1 MGDSLPLTLTLP
13 ELKYPIGSE
22 PKEKKVSINQH
33 STSMYISIVE
43 SILTADEIE
52 RVRGFLGPVMRLSG
66 RSEMKLSGKTV
77 YGILTRSIVTVKK
90 NEAWFHFAGQ
100 PMKFSIREF
109 HMVTGLKCNGDV
121 EGPRGEYEWD
131 LLKGRTHKVDVS
143 DERVCLAMLLL
154 VESILLPKNNK
165 GTFPLEYV
173 NKAKDMMYPW
183 GRDAYLVL
191 LRSIQKAI
199 ANHLEDTSKF
209 ELQGYPLVFHLWI
222 LESIPLLRDKF
233 SNWAPT
239 VDVPGPIY
247 LCEKYTELK
256 NPSLERLKVTCIL
269 PPIPHDPEDDVSME
283 DEHSDELESV
293 KDISKK
299 GYKFKADDWKNRS
312 VDTLD
317 TLDALI
323 HMMIHMMENVE
334 TSQASASIED
344 DSENTKLNKIIEL
357 MIENAKSMKDR
368 MSLLEAE
375 NMEFRARV
383 SELEGNQN
391 VAPHTQTPVFPTNV
405 TQQVNSQKIFG
416 TPLSPMSQ
424 QPETP
429 SLQTQEFSPNLPR
442 ETGKEPFNETPSLHT
457 QEFSPNLPRES
468 GREPLNE
475 TTSLQTQ
482 EFSPNLTPENDPEQS
497 YETPSN
503 ANEKENLSD
512 EVRFFSKIIVDG
524 IFVEKLMR
532 KCFSQDAT
540 EPATVIIETQVCT
553 PVLTQQVGTEAT
565 NETPVSP
572 IAPQSTET
580 PVFTPIQTQQMVTE
594 GTYDSTEPLIEII
607 SATNKQVGTEATN
620 ERPVSPIAPQ
630 SIETPIQTQQMVTEG
645 TYDSTEPLTEIISA
659 TNKEPST
666 EIISAINKHE
676 DTHAVH
682 NTPSSPVSSLISRVI
697 EETHHLQTSASS
709 PLSTLFENGAD
720 KVAVTLFADQKRVTV
735 TTDKIRPKPPA
746 DDREKKFEMMD
757 NVEAFYSKG
766 WSSGQ
771 VIMILGEN
779 TFSTASRQNEA
790 NPDQTQQDTKER
802 MNETIS
808 QNISDTQRLTRARAK
823 ILREQNK
830 NEEPRVQ
837 THFDVGANMEIASKD
852 EDIYVKWYPGIVL
865 KTDIRNGVGMLKVE
879 YSTRFRDKEKKTKKL
894 QESVSIHSIRPQPPP
909 GDTKGFELMDKVE
922 AYHNDGW
929 CSGEVHIILSNDI
942 YSVRFNS
949 STEFIKFN
957 LSDLRIPKE
966 WVDGVWKME
975 KEIEVQQT
983 QSVKPRQDDHAK
995 KGKHVVG
1002 MKRKATAHPGKP
1014 VVGMKRKATAQPL
1027 YINENKIEKD
1037 FFEYLDNAENNLKE
1051 KHVDAAFAMLNQKR
1065 IEQSSWFSE
1074 QGIPKSCF
1082 VPVQFLETVGY
1093 CYENLQKPD
1102 KKGINILKGWVG
1114 EVVRGLIRPNKMWMQ
1129 DVDIVY
1135 GVVHERLV
1143 DHFIGVEIHLMENTI
1158 TIFHCGVHKVK
1169 ENPLIQ
1175 KLAVLI
1181 PAIKLEMMNEE
1192 INFNDIVPFHVKK
1205 AEGLPKTKLPFN
1217 CGLFVVKMLECRSLG
1232 LKKMSSINDDTAMDL
1247 RSKLCCEMF
1256 DQFMDKDFQEG
1267 CRR

>member
-1 MGDSLPLTLTLP
+1 MTLF
-13 ELKYPIGSE
+13 IC
-22 PKEKKVSINQH
+22 ND
-33 STSMYISIVE
+33 
-43 SILTADEIE
+43 ADEDPANRN
-52 RVRGFLGPVMRLSG
+52 RVPPLSTP
-66 RSEMKLSGKTV
+66 RPPLRRRRRKIAQNHHRHTLYS
-77 YGILTRSIVTVKK
+77 
-90 NEAWFHFAGQ
+90 Q
-100 PMKFSIREF
+100 IR
-109 HMVTGLKCNGDV
+109 T
-121 EGPRGEYEWD
+121 
-131 LLKGRTHKVDVS
+131 
-143 DERVCLAMLLL
+143 
-154 VESILLPKNNK
+154 
-165 GTFPLEYV
+165 
-173 NKAKDMMYPW
+173 
-183 GRDAYLVL
+183 
-191 LRSIQKAI
+191 Q
-199 ANHLEDTSKF
+199 
-209 ELQGYPLVFHLWI
+209 
-222 LESIPLLRDKF
+222 IPLQTNHD
-233 SNWAPT
+233 
-239 VDVPGPIY
+239 
-247 LCEKYTELK
+247 
-256 NPSLERLKVTCIL
+256 LKVTCIL

-323 HMMIHMMENVE
+323 HMTIHMTENVE
-334 TSQASASIED
+334 TSQASTSIEE

-357 MIENAKSMKDR
+357 MMENAKSMKDR

-375 NMEFRARV
+375 NMELRARV

-391 VAPHTQTPVFPTNV
+391 R
-405 TQQVNSQKIFG
+405 SSG

-442 ETGKEPFNETPSLHT
+442 ETEREPFNETPSLQT
-457 QEFSPNLPRES
+457 QEFSPNLPRETGREPFNETPSLQTQEFSPNLPREIYAQDIS

-475 TTSLQTQ
+475 TPSLQTQ
-482 EFSPNLTPENDPEQS
+482 EFSPNLTPENDPERS

-503 ANEKENLSD
+503 ANEKENLGD
-512 EVRFFSKIIVDG
+512 E
-524 IFVEKLMR
+524 
-532 KCFSQDAT
+532 DAT
-540 EPATVIIETQVCT
+540 EPATLIIETQVFT

-572 IAPQSTET
+572 IASQSIET
-580 PVFTPIQTQQMVTE
+580 PVFTPIQTHQMVTEGTYDSTEPLTGITSATNKEPLTEIISATNKQVGTEATNEIPVSPIAPQSIETLFFTPIQTQQMVTE
-594 GTYDSTEPLIEII
+594 GTYDSTEPLAEII
-607 SATNKQVGTEATN
+607 SATNKEH
-620 ERPVSPIAPQ
+620 
-630 SIETPIQTQQMVTEG
+630 
-645 TYDSTEPLTEIISA
+645 LTEIISA
-659 TNKEPST
+659 TNKQD
-666 EIISAINKHE
+666 

-697 EETHHLQTSASS
+697 EETQHLQTSASS

-720 KVAVTLFADQKRVTV
+720 VEIATSDDATCRFWYPGNVFATNLCDGVEKVAVTLFADQKRVTV
-735 TTDKIRPKPPA
+735 TAEKIRHKPPA
-746 DDREKKFEMMD
+746 DDREKKFEIMD

-779 TFSTASRQNEA
+779 TFSVYLNSSMETLEFKASDLRIHREWLDGVWKMADETASRQGEA
-790 NPDQTQQDTKER
+790 NPDQTQQDTKEP
-802 MNETIS
+802 MNENIS

-823 ILREQNK
+823 NLREQN
-830 NEEPRVQ
+830 
-837 THFDVGANMEIASKD
+837 
-852 EDIYVKWYPGIVL
+852 
-865 KTDIRNGVGMLKVE
+865 KTDIRNGVEMLKVE
-879 YSTRFRDKEKKTKKL
+879 YSTQFQDKEKKTKKL
-894 QESVSIHSIRPQPPP
+894 QESVSIDSIRPQPPP
-909 GDTKGFELMDKVE
+909 GDTNGFELMDKVE
-922 AYHNDGW
+922 AYHNDG
-929 CSGEVHIILSNDI
+929 C
-942 YSVRFNS
+942 
-949 STEFIKFN
+949 STEFIQFN

-995 KGKHVVG
+995 KGK
-1002 MKRKATAHPGKP
+1002 P
-1014 VVGMKRKATAQPL
+1014 VVGMKRKATAQPV
-1027 YINENKIEKD
+1027 
-1037 FFEYLDNAENNLKE
+1037 DNAKKGKPVIGMKRKATAQPVDRLAFLQREEKRLGYWMQLCGIHYVKQSKK
-1051 KHVDAAFAMLNQKR
+1051 KHVDVAFAMLNEKR

-1074 QGIPKSCF
+1074 QGIPKACF

-1093 CYENLQKPD
+1093 SYENLQKPD

-1158 TIFHCGVHKVK
+1158 TIFHCGVHKDCCSVVK
-1169 ENPLIQ
+1169 RSVLVSLCENRVIIEMM
-1175 KLAVLI
+1175 LI

-1192 INFNDIVPFHVKK
+1192 ITSTISSQCK
-1205 AEGLPKTKLPFN
+1205 
-1217 CGLFVVKMLECRSLG
+1217 SLG
-1232 LKKMSSINDDTAMDL
+1232 LKKISSINDDTAMDL

-1267 CRR
+1267 CRRMVALLFKQSVLVSLYLREIELNMSVNELKIELP

>member
-43 SILTADEIE
+43 SILTVDEIE
-52 RVRGFLGPVMRLSG
+52 RVRGFLGPVMRLTG

-77 YGILTRSIVTVKK
+77 Y
-90 NEAWFHFAGQ
+90 
-100 PMKFSIREF
+100 
-109 HMVTGLKCNGDV
+109 

-131 LLKGRTHKVDVS
+131 LLKGRTHKLSDVLNQLKKTRVDAS

-165 GTFPLEYV
+165 GTFPSEYV

-191 LRSIQKAI
+191 L
-199 ANHLEDTSKF
+199 
-209 ELQGYPLVFHLWI
+209 
-222 LESIPLLRDKF
+222 

-247 LCEKYTELK
+247 LCEKYTELE
-256 NPSLERLKVTCIL
+256 NPSLERVLQIESHKKLKVTCIL
-269 PPIPHDPEDDVSME
+269 PHIPHDPEDDVSME

-293 KDISKK
+293 IDISKK

-323 HMMIHMMENVE
+323 HMTIHMTENVE

-357 MIENAKSMKDR
+357 MMENAKSMKDR

-375 NMEFRARV
+375 NMELRARV

-391 VAPHTQTPVFPTNV
+391 VAPHTQTPVFLTNV
-405 TQQVNSQKIFG
+405 TQQRSSG

-442 ETGKEPFNETPSLHT
+442 ETEREPFNETPSLQTQEFSPNLPRETGREPFNETPSLQT

-475 TTSLQTQ
+475 TTSIQTQ
-482 EFSPNLTPENDPEQS
+482 EFSRNLTPENDPERS

-512 EVRFFSKIIVDG
+512 D
-524 IFVEKLMR
+524 
-532 KCFSQDAT
+532 DAT
-540 EPATVIIETQVCT
+540 EPATVIIETQVFT

-572 IAPQSTET
+572 IAPQSIET
-580 PVFTPIQTQQMVTE
+580 PVF
-594 GTYDSTEPLIEII
+594 
-607 SATNKQVGTEATN
+607 
-620 ERPVSPIAPQ
+620 
-630 SIETPIQTQQMVTEG
+630 TPIQTQQMVTEG

-659 TNKEPST
+659 TNKQVGTEATNETHVSPIAPQSIETPFFTPIQTQHMVTEGTYDSTEPLTDIISATNKEPLT
-666 EIISAINKHE
+666 EIISAINKQE
-676 DTHAVH
+676 DTHVVH

-697 EETHHLQTSASS
+697 EETQHLQTSASS
-709 PLSTLFENGAD
+709 PLSTIFENGAD
-720 KVAVTLFADQKRVTV
+720 VEIATSDDATCRIWYPGNVFATNLCDGVEKVAVTLFADQKRVTV
-735 TTDKIRPKPPA
+735 TADKIRPKPPA

-757 NVEAFYSKG
+757 NVEAFYSKD

-771 VIMILGEN
+771 VRMILGEN
-779 TFSTASRQNEA
+779 TFSVYLNSSMETLEFKASDLRIHREWLDGVWKMADETASRQDEA
-790 NPDQTQQDTKER
+790 NPDQTQQDTKEST
-802 MNETIS
+802 NENIS
-808 QNISDTQRLTRARAK
+808 QNISDTQHLTRARAK
-823 ILREQNK
+823 NLREQNK

-837 THFDVGANMEIASKD
+837 THFDVGANVEIASKD
-852 EDIYVKWYPGIVL
+852 EDRYVKWYPGIVL
-865 KTDIRNGVGMLKVE
+865 KTDIRNGVEMLKVE
-879 YSTRFRDKEKKTKKL
+879 YSTRFRDKEKRTKKL
-894 QESVSIHSIRPQPPP
+894 QESVSIDSIRPQPPP

-922 AYHNDGW
+922 AYHNDG
-929 CSGEVHIILSNDI
+929 C
-942 YSVRFNS
+942 
-949 STEFIKFN
+949 STEFIQFN

-966 WVDGVWKME
+966 WVAGVWKME
-975 KEIEVQQT
+975 KET
-983 QSVKPRQDDHAK
+983 QSVKPIQDDHAK
-995 KGKHVVG
+995 KGKSVVG
-1002 MKRKATAHPGKP
+1002 MKRKATTQPVDHAKKEKP
-1014 VVGMKRKATAQPL
+1014 VVGIKRKTTAQPVDRLAFLHRAEKRRIVPRNHPMPVTPKVILPIDPFVTPEFPLFSRLGYWMQLCGIHYVPL
-1027 YINENKIEKD
+1027 YINGNKIEKD
-1037 FFEYLDNAENNLKE
+1037 LFEYLDNAENNLKE

-1074 QGIPKSCF
+1074 QGIPKACF
-1082 VPVQFLETVGY
+1082 VSVQFFETRSVLVSL
-1093 CYENLQKPD
+1093 CENRV
-1102 KKGINILKGWVG
+1102 II
-1114 EVVRGLIRPNKMWMQ
+1114 EMM
-1129 DVDIVY
+1129 
-1135 GVVHERLV
+1135 
-1143 DHFIGVEIHLMENTI
+1143 
-1158 TIFHCGVHKVK
+1158 
-1169 ENPLIQ
+1169 
-1175 KLAVLI
+1175 LI

-1192 INFNDIVPFHVKK
+1192 INFNDIIPFQVKK
-1205 AEGLPKTKLPFN
+1205 AEGLPKKKLPFN

-1256 DQFMDKDFQEG
+1256 DLFMDKDF
-1267 CRR
+1267 

>member
-1 MGDSLPLTLTLP
+1 
-13 ELKYPIGSE
+13 
-22 PKEKKVSINQH
+22 
-33 STSMYISIVE
+33 
-43 SILTADEIE
+43 
-52 RVRGFLGPVMRLSG
+52 
-66 RSEMKLSGKTV
+66 
-77 YGILTRSIVTVKK
+77 
-90 NEAWFHFAGQ
+90 
-100 PMKFSIREF
+100 
-109 HMVTGLKCNGDV
+109 
-121 EGPRGEYEWD
+121 
-131 LLKGRTHKVDVS
+131 
-143 DERVCLAMLLL
+143 MLLL

-191 LRSIQKAI
+191 LRSIQKAVT
-199 ANHLEDTSKF
+199 NHLEDTSKF
-209 ELQGYPLVFHLWI
+209 ELQAYPLVFYLWI

-233 SNWAPT
+233 CNWAPT

-247 LCEKYTELK
+247 LCEKYTELE
-256 NPSLERLKVTCIL
+256 NPSLERVLQMKAHKKLKVTCIL

-317 TLDALI
+317 ALI
-323 HMMIHMMENVE
+323 HMTIHMTENVE
-334 TSQASASIED
+334 TSQASASIEE
-344 DSENTKLNKIIEL
+344 DSKNTKLNMIIEL
-357 MIENAKSMKDR
+357 MMENAKSMKDR
-368 MSLLEAE
+368 KSLLEAE

-405 TQQVNSQKIFG
+405 TQQWDTFISNVS
-416 TPLSPMSQ
+416 TP
-424 QPETP
+424 EI
-429 SLQTQEFSPNLPR
+429 
-442 ETGKEPFNETPSLHT
+442 PSLHT
-457 QEFSPNLPRES
+457 QEFSPNLPRET
-468 GREPLNE
+468 GREPFNE
-475 TTSLQTQ
+475 TPSLQTQEFSHNLPRETGREPFNETPSLQTQEFSHNLPRETGREPFNETPSLQTQ
-482 EFSPNLTPENDPEQS
+482 EFSPNLTPENDPERS
-497 YETPSN
+497 CETPSN
-503 ANEKENLSD
+503 ANEKENLGD
-512 EVRFFSKIIVDG
+512 EIGFFSKIIVDG
-524 IFVEKLMR
+524 ILVEKLMT

-540 EPATVIIETQVCT
+540 EPATVIIETQDFT
-553 PVLTQQVGTEAT
+553 SVLTQQVGIEAT

-572 IAPQSTET
+572 IAPHSIET

-594 GTYDSTEPLIEII
+594 GTYDSTAPLTEIIPATNKEPLTEII
-607 SATNKQVGTEATN
+607 SATNKQ
-620 ERPVSPIAPQ
+620 
-630 SIETPIQTQQMVTEG
+630 G

-659 TNKEPST
+659 TNKEPLT
-666 EIISAINKHE
+666 EIISATNKQE
-676 DTHAVH
+676 DTHVVH
-682 NTPSSPVSSLISRVI
+682 NTPFSPVSSLIPRVI
-697 EETHHLQTSASS
+697 EETRHLQTSASS

-720 KVAVTLFADQKRVTV
+720 VEIATSDDATCRIWYPGNKVAVTLFADQKRVTV
-735 TTDKIRPKPPA
+735 TEDKIRPKPLA

-771 VIMILGEN
+771 VRMILGEN
-779 TFSTASRQNEA
+779 IFSVYLNSSMETLEFKASDLRIHREWLDGVWKMADETPLHETASRQDEA
-790 NPDQTQQDTKER
+790 NPDQTQQETKEPT
-802 MNETIS
+802 NENIL

-830 NEEPRVQ
+830 
-837 THFDVGANMEIASKD
+837 
-852 EDIYVKWYPGIVL
+852 
-865 KTDIRNGVGMLKVE
+865 TDIRNGVEMLKVE
-879 YSTRFRDKEKKTKKL
+879 YSTRFRDKEKRTKKL
-894 QESVSIHSIRPQPPP
+894 QESVSIDSIRPQPPP

-922 AYHNDGW
+922 AYHNDSW

-949 STEFIKFN
+949 STEFIQFN
-957 LSDLRIPKE
+957 ISDLCIPKE

-983 QSVKPRQDDHAK
+983 QSMKPRQNDHAK
-995 KGKHVVG
+995 KGKPVVG
-1002 MKRKATAHPGKP
+1002 IKRKATAHPVDHAKKGKP
-1014 VVGMKRKATAQPL
+1014 VVGMKRKATAQPVDRLAFLQREEKRRIVPRNPPMPVTPEVILPIDPFVAPEFPLFSRLGYWMQLCGIHFVPL
-1027 YINENKIEKD
+1027 YINGNKIEKD

-1051 KHVDAAFAMLNQKR
+1051 NR

-1074 QGIPKSCF
+1074 QGIPKACF

-1093 CYENLQKPD
+1093 SYENLQKPD

-1192 INFNDIVPFHVKK
+1192 INFNDIVPFQVKK

-1217 CGLFVVKMLECRSLG
+1217 CGLFVVKMLECKSLG

-1267 CRR
+1267 WKR

>member
-1 MGDSLPLTLTLP
+1 
-13 ELKYPIGSE
+13 
-22 PKEKKVSINQH
+22 
-33 STSMYISIVE
+33 
-43 SILTADEIE
+43 
-52 RVRGFLGPVMRLSG
+52 
-66 RSEMKLSGKTV
+66 
-77 YGILTRSIVTVKK
+77 
-90 NEAWFHFAGQ
+90 
-100 PMKFSIREF
+100 
-109 HMVTGLKCNGDV
+109 
-121 EGPRGEYEWD
+121 
-131 LLKGRTHKVDVS
+131 
-143 DERVCLAMLLL
+143 
-154 VESILLPKNNK
+154 
-165 GTFPLEYV
+165 
-173 NKAKDMMYPW
+173 
-183 GRDAYLVL
+183 
-191 LRSIQKAI
+191 
-199 ANHLEDTSKF
+199 
-209 ELQGYPLVFHLWI
+209 
-222 LESIPLLRDKF
+222 
-233 SNWAPT
+233 
-239 VDVPGPIY
+239 
-247 LCEKYTELK
+247 
-256 NPSLERLKVTCIL
+256 
-269 PPIPHDPEDDVSME
+269 ME

-323 HMMIHMMENVE
+323 HMTIHMTENVE

-344 DSENTKLNKIIEL
+344 DSENTKLNKIIGL
-357 MIENAKSMKDR
+357 MMEKAKSMKDR

-375 NMEFRARV
+375 NMELRARV

-405 TQQVNSQKIFG
+405 TQQRSSG

-424 QPETP
+424 QLETP

-442 ETGKEPFNETPSLHT
+442 ETGKEPFNKTPSLHTQKFSHNLSRETGREPFNETLSLQT

-482 EFSPNLTPENDPEQS
+482 EFSPNLTPENDPERS
-497 YETPSN
+497 YEMPSN

-512 EVRFFSKIIVDG
+512 EN
-524 IFVEKLMR
+524 
-532 KCFSQDAT
+532 AT

-572 IAPQSTET
+572 IAPQSIET

-620 ERPVSPIAPQ
+620 EKLVSPIAPQ
-630 SIETPIQTQQMVTEG
+630 SIETPFFTPIQTQQ
-645 TYDSTEPLTEIISA
+645 
-659 TNKEPST
+659 
-666 EIISAINKHE
+666 E

-720 KVAVTLFADQKRVTV
+720 VEIATSVDATCRIWYPGNVFATNLCDGVEKVAVTLFADQKRVTV
-735 TTDKIRPKPPA
+735 TTDKIRPKPPV

-771 VIMILGEN
+771 VRMILGEN
-779 TFSTASRQNEA
+779 TFSVYLNSSMETLEFKASDLRIHREWLDGVWKMADETPLHEANPDQTASRQNEA

-808 QNISDTQRLTRARAK
+808 QNISDTQCLTQARAK

-837 THFDVGANMEIASKD
+837 THFDVGANVEIASKD
-852 EDIYVKWYPGIVL
+852 EDIYVKWYPRIVL

-894 QESVSIHSIRPQPPP
+894 QDSVSIHSIRPQPPP

-922 AYHNDGW
+922 AYHNDG
-929 CSGEVHIILSNDI
+929 C
-942 YSVRFNS
+942 

-995 KGKHVVG
+995 KGKPVVG
-1002 MKRKATAHPGKP
+1002 MKRKATAHPVDHAKKGKH
-1014 VVGMKRKATAQPL
+1014 VVGMKKKATAQPVDRL
-1027 YINENKIEKD
+1027 AFLQREKKRPIVPRNPPMPVTP
-1037 FFEYLDNAENNLKE
+1037 E
-1051 KHVDAAFAMLNQKR
+1051 HVDAAFAMLNQKR

-1074 QGIPKSCF
+1074 QGIPKACF
-1082 VPVQFLETVGY
+1082 VPVQFLGTVGY

-1175 KLAVLI
+1175 KLAGLI

-1192 INFNDIVPFHVKK
+1192 INFNDIVPFQVKK

-1247 RSKLCCEMF
+1247 RSKLCCERF

-1267 CRR
+1267 CRRMVALMALREIKLNMSVNELKIELSLK